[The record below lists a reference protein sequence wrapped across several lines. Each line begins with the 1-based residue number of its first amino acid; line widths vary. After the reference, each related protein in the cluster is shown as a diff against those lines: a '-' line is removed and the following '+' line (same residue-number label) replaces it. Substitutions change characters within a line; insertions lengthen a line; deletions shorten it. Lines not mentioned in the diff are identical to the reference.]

1 MELRVHEGLLLPYPR
16 EDVFPFFASAE
27 NLDALTPPWLHFSI
41 TTPLPIEMA
50 AGARIGY
57 RIRLHGIPI
66 RWESE
71 ITEWTPPH
79 GFTDVQRR
87 GPYRSWVHRHTSD
100 ETPDGTLVTDDVSY
114 RVLGGSLVNRLFV
127 AGQLRRIFA
136 YRKAKL
142 QERFPS

>member
-1 MELRVHEGLLLPYPR
+1 MDFRLHERLHLPHSR
-16 EDVFPFFASAE
+16 GDVFPFFASAE
-27 NLDALTPPWLHFSI
+27 NLDTLTPPWLHFSI
-41 TTPLPIEMA
+41 ITPLPIEMV

-71 ITEWTPPH
+71 ITEWRPPY
-79 GFTDVQRR
+79 GFTDMQRS
-87 GPYRSWVHRHTSD
+87 GPYRSWVHRHTFE
-100 ETPDGTLVTDDVSY
+100 ETPHGTLVTDEVSY

-127 AGQLRRIFA
+127 AGQLRKIFD

-142 QERFPS
+142 RERFPS